1 VESKY
6 IKKINNNFRYD
17 GFQPPRMKSPYI
29 ALLESVFLLDS
40 YTLSALSSNPPCHSK
55 EAKRKKDIRFILKMH
70 SLGLHIVFSSFL
82 ISIKVFIQINP
93 LIQP

>member
-1 VESKY
+1 
-6 IKKINNNFRYD
+6 
-17 GFQPPRMKSPYI
+17 MKSPYI

-70 SLGLHIVFSSFL
+70 SLGLHIVFSSFFN
-82 ISIKVFIQINP
+82 ID
-93 LIQP
+93 